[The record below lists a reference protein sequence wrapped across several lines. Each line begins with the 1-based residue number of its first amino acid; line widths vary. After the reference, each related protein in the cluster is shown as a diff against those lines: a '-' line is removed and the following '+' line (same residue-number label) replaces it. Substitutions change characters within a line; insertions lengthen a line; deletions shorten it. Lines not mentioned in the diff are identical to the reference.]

1 MTSCITPMLFP
12 WVHLIM
18 KDDNEAKSFTTGAMM
33 TVGWAFFTWFNVV
46 TFPITEGPRWTR
58 GFTSNVIL
66 TCCYLSFFLIGQ
78 VLWRRDIKK
87 GLYKRAIEEEENQEA
102 LDEKLGPDHVDD
114 RPSEQQVD
122 EKSLDDKRVEER
134 RVEDQ
139 RTEERRVEE
148 VK

>member
-1 MTSCITPMLFP
+1 
-12 WVHLIM
+12 
-18 KDDNEAKSFTTGAMM
+18 M

-66 TCCYLSFFLIGQ
+66 TCCYTSFFMIGQ

-87 GLYKRAIEEEENQEA
+87 GLYKRAIEEEENEEA
-102 LDEKLGPDHVDD
+102 LNEKLGSENIDD
-114 RPSEQQVD
+114 KPSEQRID
-122 EKSLDDKRVEER
+122 IDIDDKRVEEK
-134 RVEDQ
+134 RVEGGK
-139 RTEERRVEE
+139 VEE